1 MCSPLSTKVPAVI
14 KNLKEVGSVKF
25 ETDGQVGDVLEGLV
39 EKIERINREKNEEFE
54 RSKRALS
61 SMDKLNEAMAR
72 LEFQRRRENLMA
84 KKISRVYDQLEKGT
98 GVERGTDGIKS
109 ATQLITGFLN
119 GAKAT
124 GQVIEIVAGSLI
136 VMMDTV
142 SNVIKNQS
150 AGSRG
155 YSPGGE
161 SKGLDLAAL
170 LKPVN
175 VILNSLAAKQQ
186 QQQQQQQSQP
196 QPPPA
201 TSEGSKSSDPKP
213 TGQPLAK
220 DDNTFVQVVRAVP
233 ASKDTT
239 QDNS

>member
-1 MCSPLSTKVPAVI
+1 M
-14 KNLKEVGSVKF
+14 KF
-25 ETDGQVGDVLEGLV
+25 ETDGQVGDLLEGLV

-84 KKISRVYDQLEKGT
+84 KKISRIYDQLEKGT

-109 ATQLITGFLN
+109 ATHLITGFLN

-124 GQVIEIVAGSLI
+124 GQVIEIVAGSLM

-155 YSPGGE
+155 HSPGGE

-186 QQQQQQQSQP
+186 QQQQSQQ
-196 QPPPA
+196 PA
-201 TSEGSKSSDPKP
+201 TSDAPKSSDPKP
-213 TGQPLAK
+213 AGQPLSK
-220 DDNTFVQVVRAVP
+220 DDNTLVQVVRAVP
-233 ASKDTT
+233 ASNGTD

>member
-1 MCSPLSTKVPAVI
+1 M
-14 KNLKEVGSVKF
+14 KF
-25 ETDGQVGDVLEGLV
+25 ETDGQVGDLLEGLV

-109 ATQLITGFLN
+109 ATHLITGFLN

-124 GQVIEIVAGSLI
+124 GQIIEIVAGSLI

-155 YSPGGE
+155 FSPGGD

-186 QQQQQQQSQP
+186 QQQQQQQQS
-196 QPPPA
+196 PPPA
-201 TSEGSKSSDPKP
+201 TSDVSKSSDPKP

-220 DDNTFVQVVRAVP
+220 DDSTLVQVVRAVP
-233 ASKDTT
+233 ASNDSA

>member
-1 MCSPLSTKVPAVI
+1 MPAKI
-14 KNLKEVGSVKF
+14 KNQRKWAEMKF
-25 ETDGQVGDVLEGLV
+25 ETDGQVGDLLEGLV
-39 EKIERINREKNEEFE
+39 EKIERINREKNEEFD

-84 KKISRVYDQLEKGT
+84 KKISRVYDQLENGT

-109 ATQLITGFLN
+109 ATHLITGFLN

-124 GQVIEIVAGSLI
+124 GQIIEIVAGSLI

-186 QQQQQQQSQP
+186 QQP
-196 QPPPA
+196 PPPPA
-201 TSEGSKSSDPKP
+201 TSDVSKSSDPKP

-220 DDNTFVQVVRAVP
+220 DDNTLVQVVRAVP
-233 ASKDTT
+233 ASNDSA

>member
-1 MCSPLSTKVPAVI
+1 M
-14 KNLKEVGSVKF
+14 KF

-84 KKISRVYDQLEKGT
+84 KKISRVYDQLEKGA
-98 GVERGTDGIKS
+98 GVERGTDGLKS

-124 GQVIEIVAGSLI
+124 GQVIEIVAGSLM

-175 VILNSLAAKQQ
+175 AILNSLAAKQQ
-186 QQQQQQQSQP
+186 HTP

-201 TSEGSKSSDPKP
+201 ASDGSNSPDTKP
-213 TGQPLAK
+213 AGQPMVK
-220 DDNTFVQVVRAVP
+220 EDNTMVQVVRAVP
-233 ASKDTT
+233 ADSSTT
-239 QDNS
+239 RENK

>member
-1 MCSPLSTKVPAVI
+1 M
-14 KNLKEVGSVKF
+14 KF

-109 ATQLITGFLN
+109 ATHLITGFLN

-124 GQVIEIVAGSLI
+124 GQIIEIVAGSLI

-155 YSPGGE
+155 FSPGGD

-186 QQQQQQQSQP
+186 QQQQQQQQS
-196 QPPPA
+196 PPPA
-201 TSEGSKSSDPKP
+201 TSDVSKSSDPKP

-220 DDNTFVQVVRAVP
+220 DDSTLVQVVRAVP
-233 ASKDTT
+233 ASNDSA

>member
-1 MCSPLSTKVPAVI
+1 VRE
-14 KNLKEVGSVKF
+14 LKG
-25 ETDGQVGDVLEGLV
+25 
-39 EKIERINREKNEEFE
+39 
-54 RSKRALS
+54 ALTG
-61 SMDKLNEAMAR
+61 
-72 LEFQRRRENLMA
+72 
-84 KKISRVYDQLEKGT
+84 SRV
-98 GVERGTDGIKS
+98 
-109 ATQLITGFLN
+109 QLITGFLN

-124 GQVIEIVAGSLI
+124 GQVIEIVAGSLM

-175 VILNSLAAKQQ
+175 AILNSLAAKQQ
-186 QQQQQQQSQP
+186 HTP

-201 TSEGSKSSDPKP
+201 ASDGSNSPDTKP
-213 TGQPLAK
+213 AGQPMVK
-220 DDNTFVQVVRAVP
+220 EDNTMVQVVRAVP
-233 ASKDTT
+233 ADSSTT
-239 QDNS
+239 RENK